1 MKSKQKIRHVL
12 LSLALA
18 AGSTAFAQVNLNI
31 VVAPPEP
38 LHEMAPA
45 MQPGF
50 VWAPGYWAW
59 NFDRHIW
66 VRGRAMVQRTGYRWE
81 PDHWEQHGSAYS
93 RQPGRWE
100 RDADVR
106 QDNGHRN
113 QGESNRGRKDNH
125 KEGR

>member
-1 MKSKQKIRHVL
+1 MKSKQKIRHVM

-18 AGSTAFAQVNLNI
+18 AGGTAFAQVSLNI
-31 VVAPPEP
+31 IVAPPEP
-38 LHEMAPA
+38 LHEIAPA

-66 VRGRAMVQRTGYRWE
+66 VRGRTMVQRAGYRWE
-81 PDHWEQHGSAYS
+81 PDHWEQLGDAYS

-100 RDADVR
+100 RDADARHDNGRRNKMESKRGR
-106 QDNGHRN
+106 QDER
-113 QGESNRGRKDNH
+113 